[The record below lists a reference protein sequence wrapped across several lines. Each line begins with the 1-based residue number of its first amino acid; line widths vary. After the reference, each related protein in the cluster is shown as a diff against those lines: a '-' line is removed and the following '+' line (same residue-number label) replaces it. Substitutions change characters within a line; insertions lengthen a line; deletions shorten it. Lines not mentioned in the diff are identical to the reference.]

1 MGVNMSDKNETGS
14 VNMGWKPFTI
24 DHVLTHHGLGRVK
37 TIVLFISWIV
47 LIAVSMLSVFHLT
60 PDSWVSGNLD
70 RSAIYSFFM
79 LYPPLII
86 GTLLLF
92 WLGFEWGFIPIFL
105 ATFVIAFATDMPFYW
120 AMLFAIAFVL
130 GMGIYALSYYCLPVD
145 KSLRSLKSITF
156 FVVISAVAAI
166 ASSLGSFIW
175 SFVHDMS
182 VTQTMILWR
191 GWWTGVLLQS
201 LFIIAPLLFVFTP
214 YVERLKLKYFEEPA
228 PNEVSLNWIYGAI
241 LSVAMVLGLF
251 IIGANYLGMQ
261 IIDGLISA
269 LSFPSSERILQATES
284 FQMITWISIGL
295 VLALGLGGVYL
306 VGTWNKSLKE
316 EVDSKTA
323 KLKKSE
329 ADLKKSLD
337 ERDGLLEGIHDRMRN
352 NLTVILALL
361 ELQVKNAGQRSI
373 DDVLRDSHSRLRSL
387 ALVHETLYQS
397 KSVDSLN
404 MKMYAIKLANR
415 LHQSHK
421 NRYREIETTINADEI
436 YIDLDRAMPFAMVLN
451 ELLVNAYL
459 HAFDNDVK
467 GIIQVLI
474 DVDDKNYIVEVRDNG
489 RGLPDNLEQL
499 EKKHLG
505 LKLVRMLVKQM
516 QGEFKIVDP
525 VRSSFRFTIPV
536 LVKKKNKLKK
546 EKDTATVPLS
556 STIPVNHSK
565 PVDKEEPE
573 EVA

>member
-1 MGVNMSDKNETGS
+1 
-14 VNMGWKPFTI
+14 
-24 DHVLTHHGLGRVK
+24 
-37 TIVLFISWIV
+37 
-47 LIAVSMLSVFHLT
+47 
-60 PDSWVSGNLD
+60 
-70 RSAIYSFFM
+70 M

-156 FVVISAVAAI
+156 FVVISTVAAI

-201 LFIIAPLLFVFTP
+201 IFIVAPLLFVLTP
-214 YVERLKLKYFEEPA
+214 YVEKIKLKFFHEPE
-228 PNEVSLNWIYGAI
+228 PNEVTLNWIYGAI
-241 LSVAMVLGLF
+241 LSVATVLGLF

-261 IIDGLISA
+261 IVDSLISA

-295 VLALGLGGVYL
+295 VLALGLGGIYL
-306 VGTWNKSLKE
+306 VGTWNKTLKD
-316 EVDSKTA
+316 EVESKTSE
-323 KLKKSE
+323 LTKSE
-329 ADLKKSLD
+329 NELKQSLD
-337 ERDGLLEGIHDRMRN
+337 ERDSLLEGIHDRMRN
-352 NLTVILALL
+352 NLTIILALL
-361 ELQVKNAGQRSI
+361 ELQVKNAGERTI

-387 ALVHETLYQS
+387 ALVHETMYQS

-421 NRYREIETTINADEI
+421 NRYREIETTINAEEI

-459 HAFDNDVK
+459 HAFDSDVK
-467 GIIQVLI
+467 GIIQILI
-474 DVDDKNYIVEVRDNG
+474 DVDDKNYIIEVRDNG
-489 RGLPDNLEQL
+489 KGLPDNLEQL

-516 QGEFKIVDP
+516 QGEFKIIDP
-525 VRSSFRFTIPV
+525 VRSSFKFTIPV
-536 LVKKKNKLKK
+536 MVAKKK
-546 EKDTATVPLS
+546 
-556 STIPVNHSK
+556 K
-565 PVDKEEPE
+565 PKREPE
-573 EVA
+573 SASPRVSNTSTVKHPTPPVKSEQPEEMT